1 MLGPAGRFIRSARRA
16 PVPSPCSVN
25 RAAGVAPAH
34 GGVVVPAAPIGSR
47 RALTGSGPDVSLAR
61 PQLGIVTPL
70 IIVVTSL
77 ILAHG
82 VLAVAPV
89 LASQ

>member
-1 MLGPAGRFIRSARRA
+1 M
-16 PVPSPCSVN
+16 
-25 RAAGVAPAH
+25 
-34 GGVVVPAAPIGSR
+34 
-47 RALTGSGPDVSLAR
+47 
-61 PQLGIVTPL
+61 GIVTPL

>member
-1 MLGPAGRFIRSARRA
+1 
-16 PVPSPCSVN
+16 
-25 RAAGVAPAH
+25 
-34 GGVVVPAAPIGSR
+34 VVPAAPIGSR

-61 PQLGIVTPL
+61 PQMGIVTPL